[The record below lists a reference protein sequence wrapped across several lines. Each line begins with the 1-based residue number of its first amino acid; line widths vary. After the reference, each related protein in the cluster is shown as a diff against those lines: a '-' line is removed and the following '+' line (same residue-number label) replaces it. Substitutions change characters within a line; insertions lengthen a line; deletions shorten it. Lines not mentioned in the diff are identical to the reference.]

1 MNKGL
6 KKLSAFLAVLMMTST
21 AAATVGAADLSYVRN
36 TKNSGKTEETK
47 TPAIV
52 DSGDNYKAYS
62 DGTFYYNGYY
72 YYGYAI
78 DDITDA
84 TTEVEKPSLSSA
96 SIIKRGNGSFL
107 DDAKDLME
115 PIYKRKA
122 SRIIKPSY
130 TYRDCKNIYFN
141 KYYSYADAKKELSK
155 FFENNTYSITMF
167 EGEGRYF
174 DSDAY
179 FVSTDSSI
187 VYFDESDNCLVAAER
202 GSAYVY
208 VYTKGGIPFM
218 RLDVTVVSAK
228 DVKKNDVNV
237 RLIPDSWHLEGE
249 GDSTGFSFRSNGY
262 YSMSDFTLSIVYGS
276 DIAKLTK
283 DGKLVATG
291 TGTVIV
297 RASLKENSDIY
308 DDAIIY
314 IGKYVSSIYDGY
326 YTKNDK
332 YLIPSFWDYNISDIK
347 DCYISGWYKSDEGT
361 LIPVLTK
368 GTVTVVNDDGTT
380 REATVIGF
388 ENLTTRELLYKAYG
402 DKAEL
407 SKILRDYNASKY
419 CRADKTFDYFHFIL
433 SRAFD

>member
-1 MNKGL
+1 MNKGI
-6 KKLSAFLAVLMMTST
+6 KKLSAFLAVLMMTS
-21 AAATVGAADLSYVRN
+21 AAAVTAGAADLSYVRD
-36 TKNSGKTEETK
+36 TKNSASSKEEK

-52 DSGDNYKAYS
+52 DSDNNYKAYS
-62 DGTFYYNGYY
+62 DGSFFYNGYY

-84 TTEVEKPSLSSA
+84 TSDSEKPSLSEA
-96 SIIKRGNGSFL
+96 SIIKRGSGSIL
-107 DDAKDLME
+107 DDAKDIIE
-115 PIYKRKA
+115 PIHKRK
-122 SRIIKPSY
+122 INHIVKPSY
-130 TYRDCKNIYFN
+130 TYRDCKNIYIN
-141 KYYSYADAKKELSK
+141 KYYSYDDARKELSK
-155 FFENNTYSITMF
+155 FFENNTYSITMY

-179 FVSTDSSI
+179 FVSTDSS
-187 VYFDESDNCLVAAER
+187 VVFFDESENCLVAEDR

-237 RLIPDSWHLEGE
+237 RLIPDSWHLDGE
-249 GDSTGFSFRSNGY
+249 GDSTGFSFRSNSR

-297 RASLKENSDIY
+297 RASLKGNSAVY
-308 DDAIIY
+308 DDAMIY
-314 IGKYVSSIYDGY
+314 VGKYVSSIYDGY
-326 YTKNDK
+326 YTKDGK
-332 YLIPSFWDYNISDIK
+332 YIVPKFWDYDISDIK

-361 LIPVLTK
+361 LIPVITK

-380 REATVIGF
+380 RETTAIGF
-388 ENLTTRELLYKAYG
+388 EKLSPREILYRAYG

-407 SKILRDYNASKY
+407 SRILRDYNASKY
-419 CRADKTFDYFHFIL
+419 CRDDKTFDYFHFIL